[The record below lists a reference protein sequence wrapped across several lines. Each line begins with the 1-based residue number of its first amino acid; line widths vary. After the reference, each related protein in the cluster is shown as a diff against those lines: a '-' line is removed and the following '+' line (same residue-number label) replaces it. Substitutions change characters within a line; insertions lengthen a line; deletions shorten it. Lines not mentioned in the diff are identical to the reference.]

1 LAEVAQVL
9 AQGQEIVVES
19 GDGLVL
25 VEGDAGRLEQV
36 LLNLLTNAINY
47 APGTDRIEVSVG
59 RHDGKAELAVR
70 DRGPGIGADA
80 LDDIFERFAQ
90 APTAERQST
99 RGVGLGLYIAREI
112 LREHGGTIAVQSVPG
127 EGATFTIRLPL
138 LSESDSDTAPSQ

>member
-1 LAEVAQVL
+1 M
-9 AQGQEIVVES
+9 
-19 GDGLVL
+19 
-25 VEGDAGRLEQV
+25 
-36 LLNLLTNAINY
+36 
-47 APGTDRIEVSVG
+47 
-59 RHDGKAELAVR
+59 R
-70 DRGPGIGADA
+70 DWGPGIEADA